1 MQPQDILKAVFE
13 VLTANQQPPAAPAP
27 AAKGVDTSQLLQIV
41 LAALSGKAA
50 TDPAAATPPPVMS
63 PIDKLLGGEALQ
75 GKKTP
80 LAILAYA
87 ILAIMQALEVAGT
100 ATGTTATPTGQILT
114 TLIGSFG
121 GLGVLAKVDRVVQ
134 MLGVIAAKPPASK

>member
-1 MQPQDILKAVFE
+1 M
-13 VLTANQQPPAAPAP
+13 
-27 AAKGVDTSQLLQIV
+27 
-41 LAALSGKAA
+41 
-50 TDPAAATPPPVMS
+50 
-63 PIDKLLGGEALQ
+63 
-75 GKKTP
+75 
-80 LAILAYA
+80 AILAYA
-87 ILAIMQALEVAGT
+87 VLAIMQALEVAGT